1 MIEITVR
8 ETANEYCIE
17 LSGHANYSSG
27 ADIVCAGVS
36 AIVYAYIGYIRNSKI
51 AVNELQISSGKVVC
65 KVNKDGAREA
75 FEMAA
80 IGLMQI
86 EKQYPKNI
94 RIEKSF

>member
-17 LSGHANYSSG
+17 LSGHANYSRG